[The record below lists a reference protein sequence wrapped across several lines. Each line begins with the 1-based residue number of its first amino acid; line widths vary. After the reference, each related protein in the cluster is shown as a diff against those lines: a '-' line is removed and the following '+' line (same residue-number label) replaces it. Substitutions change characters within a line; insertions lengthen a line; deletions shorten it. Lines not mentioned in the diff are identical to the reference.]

1 MRWGAGRSTVE
12 RMSFTEIPT
21 EQTTAATDAVL
32 ALLALACIGALRRY
46 RTTDPPK
53 VRLWT
58 WVLGLLTFAAALG
71 AVAHGV
77 EMGETT
83 RDALWRPL
91 FLALGL
97 VVALFAAAAVH
108 DWKGQHM
115 ARRMLPLLVS
125 LGVVFFLVTQV
136 ASGSFLV
143 FVLYEAVAML
153 FALAV
158 YVRLAATRKLVG
170 AGVVALGIVLNIVA
184 AGIQATE
191 SVQFTLVVPFDHNGV
206 FHLVQMVAVIVL
218 TAGLVQGL
226 RRGGA
231 PAAQVH

>member
-1 MRWGAGRSTVE
+1 
-12 RMSFTEIPT
+12 MSFSEIPT

-32 ALLALACIGALRRY
+32 AVLAIVCIVVLRRY
-46 RTTDPPK
+46 RRADPPK

-58 WVLGLLTFAAALG
+58 WVLGLLAVAAALG
-71 AVAHGV
+71 AVAHGIAMT
-77 EMGETT
+77 EAT

-91 FLALGL
+91 FLLLGL
-97 VVALFAAAAVH
+97 VVALFAAAAIH
-108 DWKGQHM
+108 DWKGRHI

-125 LGVVFFLVTQV
+125 LGVMFFLVTQLT
-136 ASGSFLV
+136 SGSFLV
-143 FVLYEAVAML
+143 FVLYEAAAML

-158 YVRLAATRKLVG
+158 YVRLAAGQKLAG
-170 AGVVALGIVLNIVA
+170 AGVVAVGIVLNIVA

-191 SVQFTLVVPFDHNGV
+191 SVRFTLGVPFDHNGV

-231 PAAQVH
+231 PAARVH